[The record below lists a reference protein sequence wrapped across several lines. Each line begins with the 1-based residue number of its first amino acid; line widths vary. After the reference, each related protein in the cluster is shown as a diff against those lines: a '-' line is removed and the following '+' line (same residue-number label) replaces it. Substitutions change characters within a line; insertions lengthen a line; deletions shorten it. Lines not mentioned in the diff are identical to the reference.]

1 MTETSTS
8 DLPFYRGRYLR
19 VVRYFAGVLAH
30 FVLWQI
36 ILRHLL
42 GRSFVERSASQ
53 RWQRIA
59 RRYRALAVE
68 EGGLLIKL
76 GQFLS
81 VRVDVLPREV
91 TAELS
96 GLQDEVPAERLAD
109 IQSVVESEFGQPL
122 DLVFTWFASEPEAAA
137 SLAQVHRARLL
148 TGDLV
153 VVKVQRPHIEATV
166 ETDLRAIRTAVRW
179 LKHYRPIRRRV
190 DLDRLYK
197 EFSRTTRNEL
207 DFVAEGQNA
216 ERFAENLAGDTGV
229 RIPHIYGETSTR
241 RILIMEDVASIKITD
256 FEAIESAGISRPQVA
271 RRLFDTYLKQIFLH
285 NFVHADPHPGN
296 LFIQPLETSPDH
308 SKTAGNARQELEM
321 DRSGAPFLLTF
332 VDFGM
337 VATVPQRMRE
347 HFRDYL
353 LGFASK
359 DAKRMVRAYQG
370 AGVLLPGADI
380 ARLEEMEAELLDR
393 YWGLTLSQAQ
403 ELAMQEWQDL
413 ARDYRDIL
421 YEMPFQMPTDL
432 LFLGRTL
439 AILFGMATT
448 LDPNFDPWQAIA
460 PFAEQI
466 GAQEAKRDWQGVL
479 GELEGV
485 ARLLLSLP
493 VQAERVLSQAARG
506 ELAVRTVWAP
516 EATRTLLDLEMA
528 VNRLGRAVI
537 FAAFLLAAVAVY
549 IAEGGGTA
557 SYILFLLAAVALLA
571 TLVRR

>member
-1 MTETSTS
+1 
-8 DLPFYRGRYLR
+8 
-19 VVRYFAGVLAH
+19 
-30 FVLWQI
+30 
-36 ILRHLL
+36 
-42 GRSFVERSASQ
+42 
-53 RWQRIA
+53 
-59 RRYRALAVE
+59 
-68 EGGLLIKL
+68 
-76 GQFLS
+76 
-81 VRVDVLPREV
+81 
-91 TAELS
+91 
-96 GLQDEVPAERLAD
+96 
-109 IQSVVESEFGQPL
+109 
-122 DLVFTWFASEPEAAA
+122 
-137 SLAQVHRARLL
+137 
-148 TGDLV
+148 
-153 VVKVQRPHIEATV
+153 
-166 ETDLRAIRTAVRW
+166 
-179 LKHYRPIRRRV
+179 
-190 DLDRLYK
+190 
-197 EFSRTTRNEL
+197 
-207 DFVAEGQNA
+207 
-216 ERFAENLAGDTGV
+216 
-229 RIPHIYGETSTR
+229 
-241 RILIMEDVASIKITD
+241 
-256 FEAIESAGISRPQVA
+256 
-271 RRLFDTYLKQIFLH
+271 
-285 NFVHADPHPGN
+285 
-296 LFIQPLETSPDH
+296 
-308 SKTAGNARQELEM
+308 M